1 MSADRPSPPRGA
13 GKAAAFIVATVAFMM
28 VAIFV
33 GRNIYHAETLEDQQ
47 AGHAD
52 PAERPKGPNDLQTPP
67 QNR

>member
-47 AGHAD
+47 AG
-52 PAERPKGPNDLQTPP
+52 RV
-67 QNR
+67 R